1 MGVANDAAGTSMKD
15 TATAA
20 VLGLIVGYMIRQYWS
35 QLESL
40 LRLLTG

>member
-1 MGVANDAAGTSMKD
+1 MKD

-20 VLGLIVGYMIRQYWS
+20 VLGLIVGYIIRPYS
-35 QLESL
+35 AQLLWL

>member
-1 MGVANDAAGTSMKD
+1 MPLGHLMKD

-20 VLGLIVGYMIRQYWS
+20 VLGLIVGYIIRQYWP
-35 QLESL
+35 QLEWL

>member
-1 MGVANDAAGTSMKD
+1 MPLEHPMKD

-20 VLGLIVGYMIRQYWS
+20 VLGLIVGYIIRQYS
-35 QLESL
+35 AQLLWL